1 MLQIRSNLKI
11 GRTNLAFL
19 FGDSGAN
26 HASVHA
32 ARPAGNIVTDLVLDR
47 FALPLLANVA
57 DLLYYHRGALLL
69 RILVVR
75 CGANCLHPQLEAAK
89 AGTVLRQIEHL
100 VVVSDVGV
108 KVGNSAWQAS
118 SQAAPWSASP
128 RPGR

>member
-57 DLLYYHRGALLL
+57 DLLHHRGALLL
-69 RILVVR
+69 RILVVS

-108 KVGNSAWQAS
+108 KVGNCARQAS
-118 SQAAPWSASP
+118 SRAAP
-128 RPGR
+128 

>member
-19 FGDSGAN
+19 VRDSGAN

-32 ARPAGNIVTDLVLDR
+32 ARPAGNIVTDLVLDS

-57 DLLYYHRGALLL
+57 DLLHHRGALLL
-69 RILVVR
+69 RILVVS

-108 KVGNSAWQAS
+108 KVGNSARQAS
-118 SQAAPWSASP
+118 SRAAP
-128 RPGR
+128 

>member
-19 FGDSGAN
+19 VGDSGAN

-57 DLLYYHRGALLL
+57 DLLHHRGALLL
-69 RILVVR
+69 RILVVS
-75 CGANCLHPQLEAAK
+75 CGANCLHPQ
-89 AGTVLRQIEHL
+89 QIEHL

-108 KVGNSAWQAS
+108 KVGNCARQAS
-118 SQAAPWSASP
+118 SRAAP
-128 RPGR
+128 